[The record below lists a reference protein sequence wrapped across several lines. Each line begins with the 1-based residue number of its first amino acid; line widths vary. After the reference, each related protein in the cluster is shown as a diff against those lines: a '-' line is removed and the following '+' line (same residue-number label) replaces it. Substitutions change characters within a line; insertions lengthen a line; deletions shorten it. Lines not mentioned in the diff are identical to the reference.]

1 MATTPKEQQKK
12 KGPQRREG
20 AEGLR
25 AWDGT
30 PDKISISIGLKLFR
44 QHPNDG
50 ITAKMITSE
59 VLAVTPEEGGR
70 KIDSYLDATGAPP
83 KTFNQWTALNQD

>member
-25 AWDGT
+25 AWDGNPT
-30 PDKISISIGLKLFR
+30 EYPSVLASNYFR
-44 QHPNDG
+44 QHSNGG
-50 ITAKMITSE
+50 ITAKMITTE
-59 VLAVTPEEGGR
+59 VLAVTPEEWGR

-83 KTFNQWTALNQD
+83 KSIRSVDRLK